1 MRFASENT
9 RKGVQN
15 QVFFILQIRISNV
28 FIQAHRM
35 HYPFDV
41 VPSFWNKLLDL
52 SDNQT
57 ITSIDK
63 VKKELCDNAN
73 QDILSDW
80 CVNELHLNFFVNTEN
95 CIDKYAEIANWTANH
110 LQFTQ
115 QAKDVFLATDLADPW
130 LIAYAMQNNCII
142 VTQEISQPQIKNR
155 IKIPEPCNHFGIR
168 FINTITMFR
177 ELGEQF

>member
-1 MRFASENT
+1 MN
-9 RKGVQN
+9 KY
-15 QVFFILQIRISNV
+15 LLDSNV

-57 ITSIDK
+57 IISIDK

-80 CVNELHLNFFVNTEN
+80 CVNELHLKFFVNTDS
-95 CIDKYAEIANWTANH
+95 CIDKYAEIANWIANNT
-110 LQFTQ
+110 QFTQ
-115 QAKDVFLATDLADPW
+115 QAKNDFLTTDLADPW
-130 LIAYAMQNNCII
+130 LIAYAIKNNSVI
-142 VTQEISQPQIKNR
+142 VTHEISKPNSKAR
-155 IKIPEPCNHFGIR
+155 IKIPEPCNYFGVR
-168 FINTITMFR
+168 FINPIDMFR
-177 ELGEQF
+177 ELKEKF